1 VNLVVRPVNMISF
14 KNAVKSGIGKSFT
27 FSGRSSRSEY
37 WWWMLASIL
46 FQIICT
52 IIAVLGNVGVAAI
65 FPILLVLPTAT
76 MIVRRLHD
84 LEKSGWWFL
93 IVLIP
98 LFGILYLIY
107 LFIQEG
113 DMNENIYGPVP
124 TNIFE

>member
-1 VNLVVRPVNMISF
+1 MARPANTMSF
-14 KNAVKSGIGKSFT
+14 MDATKSGIGKSFT

-37 WWWMLASIL
+37 WWWMLAGIL

-65 FPILLVLPTAT
+65 FPILLVLPTTT

-84 LEKSGWWFL
+84 FEKSGWWLL

-98 LFGILYLIY
+98 LIGILYLIY

-113 DMNENIYGPVP
+113 DMNENMYGSVP

>member
-1 VNLVVRPVNMISF
+1 MVRPENMMSF
-14 KNAVKSGIGKSFT
+14 IDATKSGIGKSFT

-37 WWWMLASIL
+37 WWWILAGIL
-46 FQIICT
+46 FQIICA
-52 IIAVLGNVGVAAI
+52 IIAVLGNVAVTAI
-65 FPILLVLPTAT
+65 FPILLVIPTTT

-98 LFGILYLIY
+98 LVGILYLIY

-124 TNIFE
+124 TNILE

>member
-1 VNLVVRPVNMISF
+1 MARPANTMSF
-14 KNAVKSGIGKSFT
+14 MDATKSGIRKSFT

-37 WWWMLASIL
+37 WWWMLAGIL

-65 FPILLVLPTAT
+65 FPILLVLPTTT
-76 MIVRRLHD
+76 MMVRRLHD
-84 LEKSGWWFL
+84 FEKSGWWLL

-98 LFGILYLIY
+98 LIGILYLIY

-113 DMNENIYGPVP
+113 DMNENIYGRVP
-124 TNIFE
+124 TNILE

>member
-1 VNLVVRPVNMISF
+1 MARPANTMSF
-14 KNAVKSGIGKSFT
+14 MDATKSGIGKSFT

-37 WWWMLASIL
+37 WWWMLAGIL

-84 LEKSGWWFL
+84 LEKSGWWLL

-98 LFGILYLIY
+98 LIGILYLIY

-113 DMNENIYGPVP
+113 DMNENIYGRVP
-124 TNIFE
+124 TNILE

>member
-1 VNLVVRPVNMISF
+1 MVRPVNMISF

-98 LFGILYLIY
+98 LVGMLYLIY

-113 DMNENIYGPVP
+113 DMNENIYGTVP
-124 TNIFE
+124 TNILE

>member
-1 VNLVVRPVNMISF
+1 MARPANTMSF
-14 KNAVKSGIGKSFT
+14 MDATKSGIGKSFT

-37 WWWMLASIL
+37 WWWILAGIL

-65 FPILLVLPTAT
+65 FPILLVLPTTT

-84 LEKSGWWFL
+84 FEKSGWWLL

-98 LFGILYLIY
+98 LIGILYLIY

-113 DMNENIYGPVP
+113 DMNAVSYTHLRAHE
-124 TNIFE
+124 T

>member
-1 VNLVVRPVNMISF
+1 MARPENTMSF
-14 KNAVKSGIGKSFT
+14 MDATKSGIGKSFT

-37 WWWMLASIL
+37 WWWVLAGIL
-46 FQIICT
+46 FQIICA
-52 IIAVLGNVGVAAI
+52 IIAVLGNVAVTAI
-65 FPILLVLPTAT
+65 FPILLVIPTTT

-98 LFGILYLIY
+98 LVGILYLIY

-113 DMNENIYGPVP
+113 DMNENIYGPIP
-124 TNIFE
+124 TNILE

>member
-1 VNLVVRPVNMISF
+1 MARPENTMSF
-14 KNAVKSGIGKSFT
+14 MDATKSGVGKSFT
-27 FSGRSSRSEY
+27 FNGRSSRSEY
-37 WWWMLASIL
+37 WWWMLAGIF

-52 IIAVLGNVGVAAI
+52 IIAVLGNVAVTAI
-65 FPILLVLPTAT
+65 FPILLVIPTTT

-98 LFGILYLIY
+98 LVGILYLIY

-113 DMNENIYGPVP
+113 DMNENIYGPIP
-124 TNIFE
+124 TNILE

>member
-1 VNLVVRPVNMISF
+1 MS
-14 KNAVKSGIGKSFT
+14 ATKSGIGKSFT

-98 LFGILYLIY
+98 LAGILYLIY

-124 TNIFE
+124 TNILE

>member
-1 VNLVVRPVNMISF
+1 MARPTNTMSF
-14 KNAVKSGIGKSFT
+14 MDATKSGIGKSFT

-37 WWWMLASIL
+37 WWWMLAGIL

-65 FPILLVLPTAT
+65 FPILLVLPTTT

-84 LEKSGWWFL
+84 FEKSGWWLL

-98 LFGILYLIY
+98 LIGILYLIY

-113 DMNENIYGPVP
+113 DMNENIYGRVP
-124 TNIFE
+124 TNILE

>member
-1 VNLVVRPVNMISF
+1 MVRPVNMISF

-37 WWWMLASIL
+37 WWWMLAGIL
-46 FQIICT
+46 FQIICI

-98 LFGILYLIY
+98 LVGMLYLIY

-113 DMNENIYGPVP
+113 DMNENIYGTVP
-124 TNIFE
+124 TNILE

>member
-1 VNLVVRPVNMISF
+1 MARPENMMSF
-14 KNAVKSGIGKSFT
+14 MDATKSGIGKSFT
-27 FSGRSSRSEY
+27 FSSRSSRSEY
-37 WWWMLASIL
+37 WWWMLAGIL

-84 LEKSGWWFL
+84 LEKSGWWVL

-98 LFGILYLIY
+98 LIGILYLIY

-113 DMNENIYGPVP
+113 DMNENMYGSVP

>member
-1 VNLVVRPVNMISF
+1 MVRPENMMSF
-14 KNAVKSGIGKSFT
+14 MDATKSGIRKSFT
-27 FSGRSSRSEY
+27 FSSRSSRSEY
-37 WWWMLASIL
+37 WWWMLAGIL
-46 FQIICT
+46 FQIICI

-98 LFGILYLIY
+98 LIGILYLIY

-124 TNIFE
+124 TNYWNDAL

>member
-1 VNLVVRPVNMISF
+1 V
-14 KNAVKSGIGKSFT
+14 AVT
-27 FSGRSSRSEY
+27 
-37 WWWMLASIL
+37 
-46 FQIICT
+46 
-52 IIAVLGNVGVAAI
+52 AI
-65 FPILLVLPTAT
+65 FPILLVIPTTT

-98 LFGILYLIY
+98 LVGILYLIY

-124 TNIFE
+124 TNILE

>member
-1 VNLVVRPVNMISF
+1 MARPANTMSF
-14 KNAVKSGIGKSFT
+14 MDATKSGIGKSLT

-37 WWWMLASIL
+37 WWWMLAGIL

-65 FPILLVLPTAT
+65 FPILLVLPTTT

-84 LEKSGWWFL
+84 FEKSGWWLL

-98 LFGILYLIY
+98 LIGILYLIY

-113 DMNENIYGPVP
+113 DMNENIYGRVP
-124 TNIFE
+124 TNILE

>member
-1 VNLVVRPVNMISF
+1 MARPENMMSF
-14 KNAVKSGIGKSFT
+14 MDATKSGIGKSFT
-27 FSGRSSRSEY
+27 FSSRSSRSEY
-37 WWWMLASIL
+37 WWWMLAGIL

-98 LFGILYLIY
+98 LIGILYLIY

-124 TNIFE
+124 TNILE

>member
-1 VNLVVRPVNMISF
+1 MARPANTMPFMS
-14 KNAVKSGIGKSFT
+14 ATKSGIGKSFT

-37 WWWMLASIL
+37 WWWILAGIL

-98 LFGILYLIY
+98 LVGILYLIY

-124 TNIFE
+124 TNILE

>member
-1 VNLVVRPVNMISF
+1 MARPVNTMSF
-14 KNAVKSGIGKSFT
+14 MSATKSGIGKSFT

-98 LFGILYLIY
+98 LAGILYLIY

-113 DMNENIYGPVP
+113 DMNENIYGTVP
-124 TNIFE
+124 TNILE

>member
-1 VNLVVRPVNMISF
+1 MVRPENMMSF
-14 KNAVKSGIGKSFT
+14 MDATKSGIGKSFT
-27 FSGRSSRSEY
+27 FSSRSSRSEY
-37 WWWMLASIL
+37 WWWMLAGIL
-46 FQIICT
+46 FQIICI

-98 LFGILYLIY
+98 LVGILYLIY

-113 DMNENIYGPVP
+113 DLNENIYGPVP
-124 TNIFE
+124 TNILQL

>member
-1 VNLVVRPVNMISF
+1 MARPANTMSF
-14 KNAVKSGIGKSFT
+14 MSATKSGIGKSFT

-37 WWWMLASIL
+37 WWWMLAGVL

-52 IIAVLGNVGVAAI
+52 IIAVLGNVGVVAI

-98 LFGILYLIY
+98 LVGILYLIY
-107 LFIQEG
+107 LFMQEG

-124 TNIFE
+124 TNILE

>member
-1 VNLVVRPVNMISF
+1 MVRPENMMSF
-14 KNAVKSGIGKSFT
+14 MDATKSGIGKSFT
-27 FSGRSSRSEY
+27 FSSRSSRSEY
-37 WWWMLASIL
+37 WWWMLAGIL

-76 MIVRRLHD
+76 MIVRRLYD

-98 LFGILYLIY
+98 LIGILYLIY

-124 TNIFE
+124 TNILE

>member
-1 VNLVVRPVNMISF
+1 MARPVNTMSF
-14 KNAVKSGIGKSFT
+14 MSATKSGIGKSFT

-113 DMNENIYGPVP
+113 DLNENIYGPVP
-124 TNIFE
+124 TNILQL

>member
-1 VNLVVRPVNMISF
+1 MARPVNTMSF
-14 KNAVKSGIGKSFT
+14 MSATKSGIGKSFT

-98 LFGILYLIY
+98 LVGILYLIY

-113 DMNENIYGPVP
+113 DLNENIYGPVP
-124 TNIFE
+124 TNILQL

>member
-1 VNLVVRPVNMISF
+1 MARPENTMSF
-14 KNAVKSGIGKSFT
+14 MDATKSGVGKSFT
-27 FSGRSSRSEY
+27 FNGRSSRSEY
-37 WWWMLASIL
+37 WWWMLAGIL

-52 IIAVLGNVGVAAI
+52 IIAVLGNVAVTAI
-65 FPILLVLPTAT
+65 FPILLVIPTTT

-98 LFGILYLIY
+98 LVGILYLIY

-113 DMNENIYGPVP
+113 DMNENIYGPIP
-124 TNIFE
+124 TNILE

>member
-1 VNLVVRPVNMISF
+1 MARPANTMSF
-14 KNAVKSGIGKSFT
+14 MDATKSGIGKSFT

-37 WWWMLASIL
+37 WWWMLAGIL

-65 FPILLVLPTAT
+65 FPILLVLPTTT
-76 MIVRRLHD
+76 MMVRRLHD
-84 LEKSGWWFL
+84 FEKSGWWLL

-98 LFGILYLIY
+98 LIGILYLIY

-113 DMNENIYGPVP
+113 DMNENIYGRVP
-124 TNIFE
+124 TNILE

>member
-1 VNLVVRPVNMISF
+1 MNLVVRPVNMISF

-98 LFGILYLIY
+98 LVGMLYLIY

-113 DMNENIYGPVP
+113 DMNENIYGTVP
-124 TNIFE
+124 TNILE

>member
-1 VNLVVRPVNMISF
+1 MARPENMMSF
-14 KNAVKSGIGKSFT
+14 MDATKSGIGKSFT
-27 FSGRSSRSEY
+27 FSSRSSRSEY
-37 WWWMLASIL
+37 WWWMLAGIL

-65 FPILLVLPTAT
+65 FPILLVLPTTT

-84 LEKSGWWFL
+84 FEKSGWWLL

-98 LFGILYLIY
+98 LIGILYLIY

-113 DMNENIYGPVP
+113 DMNENIYGRVP
-124 TNIFE
+124 TNILE

>member
-1 VNLVVRPVNMISF
+1 MCLMVRPENMMSF
-14 KNAVKSGIGKSFT
+14 IDATKSGIGKSFT

-37 WWWMLASIL
+37 WWWMLAGIL

-65 FPILLVLPTAT
+65 FPILLVLPTTT

-84 LEKSGWWFL
+84 FEKSGWWLL

-98 LFGILYLIY
+98 LIGILYLIY

-113 DMNENIYGPVP
+113 DMNENIYGRVP
-124 TNIFE
+124 TNILE

>member
-1 VNLVVRPVNMISF
+1 MARPANTMSF
-14 KNAVKSGIGKSFT
+14 MDSTKSGIGKSFT

-37 WWWMLASIL
+37 WWWMLAGIL

-65 FPILLVLPTAT
+65 FPILLVLPTTT

-84 LEKSGWWFL
+84 FEKSGWWLL

-98 LFGILYLIY
+98 LIGILYLIY

-113 DMNENIYGPVP
+113 DMNENIYGRVP
-124 TNIFE
+124 TNILE

>member
-98 LFGILYLIY
+98 LVGMLYLIY

-113 DMNENIYGPVP
+113 DMNENIYGTVP
-124 TNIFE
+124 TNILE

>member
-1 VNLVVRPVNMISF
+1 MARPENTMSF
-14 KNAVKSGIGKSFT
+14 MDATKSGVGKSFT
-27 FSGRSSRSEY
+27 FKGRSSRSEY
-37 WWWMLASIL
+37 WWWMLAGIL
-46 FQIICT
+46 FQIICA
-52 IIAVLGNVGVAAI
+52 IIAVLGNVAVTVI
-65 FPILLVLPTAT
+65 FPILLVIPTTT

-98 LFGILYLIY
+98 LVGILYLIY

-124 TNIFE
+124 TNILE

>member
-1 VNLVVRPVNMISF
+1 MARPENTMSF
-14 KNAVKSGIGKSFT
+14 MDATKSGVGKSFT
-27 FSGRSSRSEY
+27 FKGRSSRSEY
-37 WWWMLASIL
+37 WWWMLAGIL

-52 IIAVLGNVGVAAI
+52 IIAVLGNVAVTAI
-65 FPILLVLPTAT
+65 FPILLVIPTTT

-98 LFGILYLIY
+98 LVGILYLIY

-113 DMNENIYGPVP
+113 DMNENIYGPIP
-124 TNIFE
+124 TNILE

>member
-1 VNLVVRPVNMISF
+1 MARPANTMSF
-14 KNAVKSGIGKSFT
+14 MDATKSGIGKSFT

-37 WWWMLASIL
+37 WWWMLAGIL

-65 FPILLVLPTAT
+65 FPILLVLPTTT

-84 LEKSGWWFL
+84 FEKSGWWLL

-98 LFGILYLIY
+98 LIGILYLIY

-113 DMNENIYGPVP
+113 DMNENIYGRVP
-124 TNIFE
+124 TNILE